1 MGDLVP
7 EVLDDDLGPLRQVHI
22 MGLTE
27 YLDEMV
33 RFQGPRM
40 TPPVD
45 LLGVGLGR
53 EPSRGMYEPSPVM
66 SRWDKEVPER
76 YWAEV
81 RFRVGLQR
89 LVRRGVFGSV
99 SL

>member
-1 MGDLVP
+1 M
-7 EVLDDDLGPLRQVHI
+7 E
-22 MGLTE
+22 GLTE